1 MDYRN
6 GNNDIYFQ
14 QFYSN
19 GMKKGVNIKVN
30 DDTGSSGQANP
41 SIAMDAAGN
50 FVIAREDYR
59 NDNVDIYFQRYNS
72 NGVMPGINIKANNDF
87 GTASQNDPSVAID
100 GTGNFVIAWH
110 DYRNN
115 NFDIYF
121 QRYDSNG
128 AAQGTN
134 IKVNDDSL
142 TVGQYNAS
150 VASDILGN
158 IVVAWVDYRNNDDE
172 DIYFQRYN
180 ANGNPEGFNTK
191 VNDDTGVDGQF
202 YPSVA
207 MDETGNFII
216 VWTDNRYVLS
226 KSDIMAQ
233 RFYSSGNPWGTNYII
248 VLDGINHGEAF
259 AVVAA
264 NTSQI
269 VFSWMDNRHTIL
281 WDIYGKLVLWNWNG
295 VTVVEDNA
303 NNNPKDFS
311 LSQNYP
317 NPFNPSTK
325 ISYRIPALPTGQA
338 GSLNPSKG
346 GTLVTLKVYDLLG
359 SELATL
365 VNEEKSAGT
374 YEVEFNA
381 EQLSSGIYFYQLKA
395 GDFIQTKKMVLIR

>member
-1 MDYRN
+1 MDYCSS
-6 GNNDIYFQ
+6 NNDIYFQ

-19 GMKKGVNIKVN
+19 GMKKGVNIKIN

-50 FVIAREDYR
+50 FVIARVDSR
-59 NDNVDIYFQRYNS
+59 NGNFNIYFQMYNS
-72 NGVMPGINIKANNDF
+72 STGALGVNSKAND
-87 GTASQNDPSVAID
+87 D
-100 GTGNFVIAWH
+100 GGPAWQDHPFIAM
-110 DYRNN
+110 
-115 NFDIYF
+115 
-121 QRYDSNG
+121 
-128 AAQGTN
+128 
-134 IKVNDDSL
+134 DD
-142 TVGQYNAS
+142 A
-150 VASDILGN
+150 GN

-281 WDIYGKLVLWNWNG
+281 WDFYGKLVLWNWNG